1 MSGAISR
8 DQFGRHFIDGGS
20 QERLFTIWTKMP
32 DSKRGEYAEEIDVM
46 AGSVGEARQ
55 IGNIVLK
62 SDYDPELRITKIT
75 RVW

>member
-8 DQFGRHFIDGGS
+8 DQFGRHFLDGGN
-20 QERLFTIWTKMP
+20 QRHLFTIWTKMP
-32 DSKRGEYAEEIDVM
+32 DSKRGEYSEEIDVM
-46 AGSVGEARQ
+46 AGSVGEARR

-62 SDYDPELRITKIT
+62 ADYIPELRITKIT

>member
-20 QERLFTIWTKMP
+20 QRYLFTIWTKMP
-32 DSKRGEYAEEIDVM
+32 DSKRGEYSEEVDVL
-46 AGSVGEARQ
+46 AGSVGEARV

-62 SDYDPELRITKIT
+62 SDYVPELRITKIT